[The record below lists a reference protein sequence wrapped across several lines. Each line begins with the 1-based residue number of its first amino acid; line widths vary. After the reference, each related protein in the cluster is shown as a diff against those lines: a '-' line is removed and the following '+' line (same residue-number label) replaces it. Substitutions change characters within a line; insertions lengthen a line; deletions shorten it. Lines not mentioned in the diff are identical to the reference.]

1 MGLCIEFWEGDVRVN
16 SDDLRRLIKESTSL
30 FVEVVE
36 VNENILELSCK
47 RLHVAVRQMTKNGK
61 MATGFLAVVISLAAY
76 YFGAAA
82 FTPAVLLSLVSAPLA
97 IISLFVKAWRLGL
110 LALYFSL
117 FALLTSPTLGA
128 PPFAS
133 ETGFIVVALVGL
145 ILAMVLAIH
154 WCCTS
159 RKA

>member
-1 MGLCIEFWEGDVRVN
+1 MKKME
-16 SDDLRRLIKESTSL
+16 
-30 FVEVVE
+30 
-36 VNENILELSCK
+36 
-47 RLHVAVRQMTKNGK
+47 KNGK

-117 FALLTSPTLGA
+117 FALLTSPTFGV

-133 ETGFIVVALVGL
+133 DTGFIVVALVGL
-145 ILAMVLAIH
+145 ILAVVLAIR
-154 WCCTS
+154 WWCTS
-159 RKA
+159 RNA